1 MVKEKKKFVYSV
13 ASNVFWGQNT
23 ARPGKSPPA
32 TPNLKRKSDTNMY
45 VKMYRNVTAFER
57 RNRKMNNESNL
68 KPAPDIY
75 ELLDEIKYLLAQKT
89 KEERLAIFKENE
101 FPKDM
106 DFDYDFGNTVIEVRT
121 FFEGSRDS
129 TVCDTLERIIKEEK

>member
-1 MVKEKKKFVYSV
+1 MNKE
-13 ASNVFWGQNT
+13 
-23 ARPGKSPPA
+23 
-32 TPNLKRKSDTNMY
+32 M
-45 VKMYRNVTAFER
+45 E
-57 RNRKMNNESNL
+57 NNNAIEL
-68 KPAPDIY
+68 KPATDVY
-75 ELLDEIKYLLAQKT
+75 ELLDEIKYLLVQKT

-101 FPKDM
+101 YPKDM

>member
-1 MVKEKKKFVYSV
+1 
-13 ASNVFWGQNT
+13 
-23 ARPGKSPPA
+23 
-32 TPNLKRKSDTNMY
+32 
-45 VKMYRNVTAFER
+45 
-57 RNRKMNNESNL
+57 MNNESNI
-68 KPAPDIY
+68 KPAADIY

-101 FPKDM
+101 YPKDM

-121 FFEGSRDS
+121 HFEDSRDS